1 MTRSEELFQ
10 RAVKR
15 IPGGVNSPVRAFGSV
30 DEAPRFIQGAVGSK
44 IFDVDGNTYT
54 DYIGSWGPMILG
66 HNDERVKE
74 AVIRASEN
82 GLSFGCATEREV
94 EMAEFICERIPHVEM
109 IRMVNSGTEAVMS
122 AIRTA
127 RGFTGKNKIIKF
139 AGLLSRPY
147 RRHAGKRR
155 KRRYDQRR
163 TGQRRSTKGLYPGHY
178 DRRLQRSVQCGKTYG
193 GKPGSGS
200 GSDRRA
206 GGCQHGRSSSK
217 GRFSSGTEG
226 SVR

>member
-82 GLSFGCATEREV
+82 GLSLA
-94 EMAEFICERIPHVEM
+94 APL
-109 IRMVNSGTEAVMS
+109 SGKWRWRNLS
-122 AIRTA
+122 A
-127 RGFTGKNKIIKF
+127 RGSLMWND
-139 AGLLSRPY
+139 PY
-147 RRHAGKRR
+147 GQFRNRSSYE
-155 KRRYDQRR
+155 RYPH
-163 TGQRRSTKGLYPGHY
+163 GQRIY
-178 DRRLQRSVQCGKTYG
+178 GK
-193 GKPGSGS
+193 
-200 GSDRRA
+200 
-206 GGCQHGRSSSK
+206 
-217 GRFSSGTEG
+217 E
-226 SVR
+226 